1 MEIDDLRLVRAL
13 QLAPRASFARI
24 AEVIGMHERTASRR
38 YRRLRREG
46 ILRIFGAVNPM
57 AVGHQ
62 YWQVRVRCRPDAS
75 ESLAAALAA
84 RDDIAW
90 VGVTAA
96 GSEVSF
102 SVRSLSMEQRDLLL
116 TRSLPRSAHVLDIDA
131 SVVLHVFL
139 GLSSRGWSELEGL
152 LTTEEVARLIENE
165 APEPDA
171 IPVPLE
177 PYDSAFFDALAA
189 DGRAT
194 TARLAA
200 AAGISEGRAARRLAT
215 LIRTRTLVIDVD
227 LAHEAFGF
235 AVGAQ
240 IHFTVS
246 PARLP
251 EVGEAL
257 ARLPEVG
264 FVAAMSGRDN
274 LMASVACRDLSH
286 LYEFTTGRVG
296 TLEGIVSMEVVPFA
310 RVVKQGGGT
319 VVDGRLAD
327 PAPPRRSSEPQR

>member
-1 MEIDDLRLVRAL
+1 MEIDDLRLTRAL
-13 QLAPRASFARI
+13 QLSPRASFAQV
-24 AEVIGMHERTASRR
+24 ADAIGIHERTASRR

-46 ILRIFGAVNPM
+46 ILRIFGVVNPM

-62 YWQVRVRCRPDAS
+62 LWYVRVRCRPDTS

-96 GSEVSF
+96 GSEVFF
-102 SVRSLSMEQRDLLL
+102 SVRSLSVEQRDLLL
-116 TRSLPRSAHVLDIDA
+116 TRSLPRAAHVLNIDA
-131 SVVLHVFL
+131 SVVLHVFR

-152 LTTEEVARLIENE
+152 LTPEEVAQLIGDEE
-165 APEPDA
+165 ASGPD
-171 IPVPLE
+171 VPTLQLQ
-177 PYDSAFFDALAA
+177 PHDAALFDVLAA

-194 TARLAA
+194 TARLAE
-200 AAGISEGRAARRLAT
+200 AAGISEGRAARRLVT

-227 LAHEAFGF
+227 LAHHVFGLT
-235 AVGAQ
+235 VGAQ

-246 PARLP
+246 PARLR

-257 ARLPEVG
+257 ARLPEMG

-274 LMASVACRDLSH
+274 LLAAAACRDLSH

-296 TLEGIVSMEVVPFA
+296 ALDGIVTMEVVPFT
-310 RVVKQGGGT
+310 RIVKQSGGL
-319 VVDGRLAD
+319 VVDGRLVA
-327 PAPPRRSSEPQR
+327 PA

>member
-1 MEIDDLRLVRAL
+1 MEIDDLRLTRAL
-13 QLAPRASFARI
+13 QLAPRASFARLADAVGI
-24 AEVIGMHERTASRR
+24 HERTASRR

-46 ILRIFGAVNPM
+46 VLRIFGVINPM

-62 YWQVRVRCRPDAS
+62 LWQVRVRCRPDAS

-102 SVRSLSMEQRDLLL
+102 SVRSLSVEQRDLLL
-116 TRSLPRSAHVLDIDA
+116 TRSLPRSAHVLDIAA

-139 GLSSRGWSELEGL
+139 GLSSRGWSELDGL
-152 LTTEEVARLIENE
+152 LTSEEVAQLADND
-165 APEPDA
+165 APGLDVA
-171 IPVPLE
+171 PVQLE
-177 PYDSAFFDALAA
+177 PYDSALFDVLAA

-227 LAHEAFGF
+227 LAHDVFGLT
-235 AVGAQ
+235 VGAQ
-240 IHFTVS
+240 INLAVT
-246 PARLP
+246 PARLR

-264 FVAAMSGRDN
+264 YVAAMSGRDN
-274 LMASVACRDLSH
+274 LMAAVACHDLSH
-286 LYEFTTGRVG
+286 LYEFTTERVG
-296 TLEGIVSMEVVPFA
+296 ALEGIVSMEVVPFT
-310 RVVKQGGGT
+310 RIVKQSGGL
-319 VVDGRLAD
+319 VVDGRLVD
-327 PAPPRRSSEPQR
+327 PA